1 MVNLVKLCEALNL
14 DKSKTANFLFPE
26 QSNPVNNF
34 YRHSRGDSNGLSM
47 AELSRLSAWAGLSA
61 DELMHPK
68 YAIELPVMPAIT
80 GWEAR
85 SNGGR
90 HEFRS
95 GGLVAVAIRDDME
108 DWYNVRLALNDML
121 LKVEAPGTVTITELI
136 NRLDERKQLF
146 YKQQ

>member
-47 AELSRLSAWAGLSA
+47 SELSRLSAWAGLSA

-68 YAIELPVMPAIT
+68 YAIELPCMPANT

-95 GGLVAVAIRDDME
+95 GELVAVAIRDGE
-108 DWYNVRLALNDML
+108 GSWYNVRLSLADML
-121 LKVEAPGTVTITELI
+121 LQERVPSDVTITELI
-136 NRLDERKQLF
+136 NRLDECKKSF

>member
-68 YAIELPVMPAIT
+68 YAIELPVMPAST

-95 GGLVAVAIRDDME
+95 GWLVAVAIRDDME
-108 DWYNVRLALNDML
+108 DWYNMRLSLNDML

>member
-1 MVNLVKLCEALNL
+1 MVNLVRLCEALNL

-34 YRHSRGDSNGLSM
+34 YRHSRGSSNGLSM
-47 AELSRLSAWAGLSA
+47 SELSRLSAWTGLSA

-68 YAIELPVMPAIT
+68 YAIELPEMPAFT

-95 GGLVAVAIRDDME
+95 GGLVAVAIRNDME
-108 DWYNVRLALNDML
+108 DWYNVRLSLADML
-121 LKVEAPGTVTITELI
+121 LQERIPSDVTITQLI
-136 NRLDERKQLF
+136 NWLDERKQLF
-146 YKQQ
+146 YKHK